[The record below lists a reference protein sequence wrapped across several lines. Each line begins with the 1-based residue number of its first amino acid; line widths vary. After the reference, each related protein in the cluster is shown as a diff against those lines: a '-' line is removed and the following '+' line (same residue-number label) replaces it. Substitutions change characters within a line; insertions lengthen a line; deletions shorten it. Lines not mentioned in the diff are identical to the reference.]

1 MAAARPNKAANL
13 DSYSGRFAARLRE
26 LRLKAKLSIEELSEK
41 TGIPDKTLYRWE
53 AAASVPPL
61 DTIPLLAEALK
72 LKNARL
78 IFPEK

>member
-1 MAAARPNKAANL
+1 MSAARPRKTI
-13 DSYSGRFAARLRE
+13 DTSTYEGRFAARLRE
-26 LRLKAKLSIEELSEK
+26 LRLKRKLTIEELSEK

-53 AAASVPPL
+53 AAVSVPPL

-78 IFPEK
+78 IFPEN